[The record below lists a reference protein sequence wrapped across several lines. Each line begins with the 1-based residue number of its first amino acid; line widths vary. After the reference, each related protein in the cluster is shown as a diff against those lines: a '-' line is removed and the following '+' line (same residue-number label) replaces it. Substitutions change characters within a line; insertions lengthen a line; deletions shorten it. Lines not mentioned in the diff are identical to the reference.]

1 MMEAMEARME
11 QMKAYMT
18 LLFFVRST
26 TSGRSAEAIAGTSLL
41 SA

>member
-18 LLFFVRST
+18 FPFFLGST
-26 TSGRSAEAIAGTSLL
+26 AEAMVDTSLVL
-41 SA
+41 AI

>member
-18 LLFFVRST
+18 LLFFLRST
-26 TSGRSAEAIAGTSLL
+26 TSEAGKAIAGTSLL